1 MKGCFFSW
9 TAIMQIFKAYK
20 YSFSFSYFF
29 LPFRPSISDIFNRSL
44 DCVGRPRYSAVH
56 STASGGDRSKF
67 RVGMG
72 ENSVCGMG
80 SVLIM
85 LVVVGCI
92 LFLPLVIGSV
102 QPPSGLMLLIFP
114 VTLAAV
120 FFFLSRA
127 SSNWKING
135 EFYFLIYVFLW

>member
-1 MKGCFFSW
+1 MSGRV
-9 TAIMQIFKAYK
+9 MQAVRFMNSGSEVQARVR
-20 YSFSFSYFF
+20 S
-29 LPFRPSISDIFNRSL
+29 PFADAT
-44 DCVGRPRYSAVH
+44 PRYSAIH
-56 STASGGDRSKF
+56 STVSGGDRSKF
-67 RVGMG
+67 QVGMG

-120 FFFLSRA
+120 FFLLSRA
-127 SSNWKING
+127 SSN
-135 EFYFLIYVFLW
+135 